1 MSMGKALLRAKKQ
14 SEKGAR
20 ERYQVVIDAQR
31 DLIQTEERNHMPKK
45 EVKLKS
51 IWETTN
57 MEQFLS
63 IADDREQGYMAERNV
78 RIVVGGNVHVVGPD
92 NRVVPQTDDRDWFT
106 LSSKLTIPKRPE
118 WNYSMSADEVQNKEK
133 ADFVEWRR
141 SLAKAEESSR
151 VLMTPFEKNLDVWRQ
166 LWRVIEKS
174 DFVLEILD
182 ARNPMA
188 FRSVDL
194 ENYITTFK
202 NAHGVQKQTVLL
214 LNKADLLTE
223 NQRKVWADYLTSRG
237 EKFFFFSAKPA
248 EDATPAK
255 VDEPEESKAEEVADE
270 EEIDDEDAD
279 ISKLMKNKK
288 ESSRHARKKLKGGP
302 TKFANPYEL
311 EAQRKAMKEEKS
323 QPPKPKPIKETTAE
337 ELARDER
344 IRTRLSKIKPYDV
357 VSPEDLLDLLAALRA
372 SYGFTDPNVH
382 MMVGMVGYPNVGK
395 SSTINAIIG
404 CKKVVV
410 SATPGKT
417 KHFQTLPIPNE
428 RRIMLCDCPGL
439 VFPSFAATRETMVC
453 DGILPVDT
461 VKDYVTPIGVV
472 CERIPQIILETM
484 FRVSL
489 RRQDDLDDC
498 TSYADRLLSAVARR
512 RGYMTE
518 HDKPNRHKAARDILK
533 MYVDGVLV
541 FVHPPRGYTQEIPP
555 ELVVAQSQPH
565 PQPTSS
571 AAAAT
576 AEAEV
581 VEGEDDDEV
590 WEDISDAGEARALSE
605 DGEDYYDEEEEE
617 EARRRDYA
625 RMPLFFERPKGPITN
640 RELFNYETNVAIATN
655 LIKARE
661 AVKPRK
667 KKANPQLEEDPTVFI
682 NEHGMKELLIDS
694 DDDIEEYAPHAGSK
708 QVVVKEKHISKKK
721 MRRELKRTGGHLPQ
735 NPTKRTMG
743 VAV

>member
-1 MSMGKALLRAKKQ
+1 MRAKKQ
-14 SEKGAR
+14 SLQSAR
-20 ERYQVVIDAQR
+20 DRYNVVVEAQR
-31 DLIQTEERNHMPKK
+31 DLIAVDERRHMTKS
-45 EVKLKS
+45 EAKLKS
-51 IWETTN
+51 IWESTN

-92 NRVVPQTDDRDWFT
+92 NRVVPRTDERDWFD
-106 LSSKLTIPKRPE
+106 LSAKLTIPKRPA
-118 WNYSMSADEVQNKEK
+118 WSYTMTADEVQNQEK

-174 DFVLEILD
+174 DFVLEIVD

-188 FRSVDL
+188 FRCVDM
-194 ENYITTFK
+194 EQYITTFN
-202 NAHGVQKQTVLL
+202 NAHGVKKQTVLL

-237 EKFFFFSAKPA
+237 DKFFFFSAKP
-248 EDATPAK
+248 
-255 VDEPEESKAEEVADE
+255 E
-270 EEIDDEDAD
+270 EELPPAHDLEKREEPVAPEDVDDADAD
-279 ISKLMKNKK
+279 ITKLMKKKK
-288 ESSRHARKKLKGGP
+288 EGGRHKSKKLKGAP
-302 TKFANPYEL
+302 IQFANPYEL
-311 EAQRKAMKEEKS
+311 EAHRKAQKEERNA
-323 QPPKPKPIKETTAE
+323 PPKPKPIKETTAE

-344 IRTRLSKIKPYDV
+344 IKTRLSKIRPFDV
-357 VSPEDLLDLLAALRA
+357 VSPEDLLDLLASMRA
-372 SYGFTDPNVH
+372 QYGFTDPDVH

-410 SATPGKT
+410 SSTPGKT

-453 DGILPVDT
+453 DGILPVAN

-489 RRQDDLDDC
+489 RRQDDVDDC
-498 TSYADRLLSAVARR
+498 TSLADRLLSAVARR

-518 HDKPNRHKAARDILK
+518 HDKPNRSKAANDILR

-541 FVHPPRGYTQEIPP
+541 FVHPPRGYTAEIPP
-555 ELVVAQSQPH
+555 ELIIEQRPA
-565 PQPTSS
+565 PTSS
-571 AAAAT
+571 TAAAAAAAVPED
-576 AEAEV
+576 AEEADAE
-581 VEGEDDDEV
+581 EGV
-590 WEDISDAGEARALSE
+590 WEDISDAGEARALSDYGDDDE
-605 DGEDYYDEEEEE
+605 DDEEDDDVKRME
-617 EARRRDYA
+617 YA
-625 RMPLFFERPKGPITN
+625 RMPLFFDRSRGIITT
-640 RELFNYETNVAIATN
+640 RELFNYETNAAIATE
-655 LIKARE
+655 LIRARQ
-661 AVKPRK
+661 AVKPK
-667 KKANPQLEEDPTVFI
+667 KKRYNPQLEEDPSVFI

-694 DDDIEEYAPHAGSK
+694 DDDIEEHVGAVVSGAG
-708 QVVVKEKHISKKK
+708 QAVVREKPMSKKK
-721 MRRELKRTGGHLPQ
+721 MRREMKRTGGMLPQ
-735 NPTKRTMG
+735 NPTTKT
-743 VAV
+743 VAIQDFQ